1 MFFFLNTQFVNFS
14 NIQAATLSIPYWYI
28 ASTINTSISFRLYC
42 FFVQRWYTDGQLK
55 LTAASL
61 RDFRLAGGTQPLYPL
76 WQGLLLF
83 KRLLTFPIGYG
94 NDAAFLFYTGGSHG
108 SLFLTD
114 DSYHYISRYTSF
126 LLQCRYQ
133 YRIPLSL
140 SHKDS
145 LVPVHHKHM
154 DILYAGC
161 SLLHW
166 YLHWW
171 KIYCLF
177 YTVLGAPSSPKKYGL
192 SYRLFYRQEWHLSLT
207 GLLLMYN
214 FLPGVQQVSLL
225 LQRYTGEYLKTGKME
240 LFVCHNILILQLVS
254 LMRSEGW
261 MPDFSG
267 MLNSLGWGY
276 R

>member
-1 MFFFLNTQFVNFS
+1 M
-14 NIQAATLSIPYWYI
+14 IGWEG
-28 ASTINTSISFRLYC
+28 
-42 FFVQRWYTDGQLK
+42 RWYTDGQLK

-83 KRLLTFPIGYG
+83 KRLLTFPIGYC
-94 NDAAFLFYTGGSHG
+94 NDAAFLFYTGGSQG

-166 YLHWW
+166 YRHWW
-171 KIYCLF
+171 KDPCLF
-177 YTVLGAPSSPKKYGL
+177 YICLGAPSSPKKYGL
-192 SYRLFYRQEWHLSLT
+192 SYHLFYRQEWHLSPAD
-207 GLLLMYN
+207 LLLMYN
-214 FLPGVQQVSLL
+214 SLPEWQPVSPTDMKLIPAG
-225 LQRYTGEYLKTGKME
+225 RNTGIQPLHK
-240 LFVCHNILILQLVS
+240 
-254 LMRSEGW
+254 
-261 MPDFSG
+261 
-267 MLNSLGWGY
+267 GY
-276 R
+276 RLWIKTILLTKEKLPLGLNDSDYYLEGCFQEIGCRISYSTRYYVAYVYLQPV

>member
-1 MFFFLNTQFVNFS
+1 MTMHHNFIAIHALAKFIIYSSFLS
-14 NIQAATLSIPYWYI
+14 LSSVIVVFPFYFLPILIYFLTIPIFNPPFIDIYLSLKVCI
-28 ASTINTSISFRLYC
+28 FEK
-42 FFVQRWYTDGQLK
+42 WYTDGQLK

-94 NDAAFLFYTGGSHG
+94 NDAAFPFYTGGSHG
-108 SLFLTD
+108 SPFLTD

-154 DILYAGC
+154 GILYAGC
-161 SLLHW
+161 SLLH
-166 YLHWW
+166 
-171 KIYCLF
+171 
-177 YTVLGAPSSPKKYGL
+177 
-192 SYRLFYRQEWHLSLT
+192 
-207 GLLLMYN
+207 
-214 FLPGVQQVSLL
+214 
-225 LQRYTGEYLKTGKME
+225 
-240 LFVCHNILILQLVS
+240 
-254 LMRSEGW
+254 
-261 MPDFSG
+261 
-267 MLNSLGWGY
+267 
-276 R
+276 